1 MSLSKVKKILKK
13 FLYLLLFSLV
23 YVGIGYVIGILI
35 SNRFD
40 YALQEVLSYEGLILL
55 IIGILFSMKGN
66 PSGSSISGVGQNNAN
81 AMSFYDLEVTR
92 LERESNPYH
101 KDFLKNNIVVFAFS
115 NLSIILGGILII
127 ASTMIFF

>member
-40 YALQEVLSYEGLILL
+40 YALQEVLSYQGLILL
-55 IIGILFSMKGN
+55 IIGILISMKGN
-66 PSGSSISGVGQNNAN
+66 PSGASISGIGQNNAN

-92 LERESNPYH
+92 LEREANPYH
-101 KDFLKNNIVVFAFS
+101 KDYLKNNIVVFAFS

-127 ASTMIFF
+127 ASVMIFF